1 MQFYIQVVYNV
12 AENGLQWYN
21 ENHKNLITEGG
32 FVMQFKRRDGLLS
45 AIFGILTCGLYS
57 IYYWYQYGED
67 VNVICSEDGKV
78 TQNYIV
84 AWLLGIITCGIYS
97 LYWIYSLASRLDT
110 ASKKYDVNVESPALF
125 TLIMSVPFLSYFYSS
140 DVLNKFAERYE
151 EMYPNGNGYTG
162 NGYNSNG
169 YAGNGFGGGVPPVS
183 PQSGSSQGAGNTAQS
198 IGAQFGAQ
206 FKSAVQD
213 VGSTIRNT
221 AQSVMPTCKNCGAAI
236 SPGKNYCKRCGYPVD
251 GPAPQNTQ
259 ANAVPR
265 QEPPM
270 EREVQIEQ
278 IPPMEQEV
286 QQSPV
291 SSMTWDTKTEPVP
304 PTVQNSQ
311 EETIQLVWTGTEK
324 QEEPEK
330 PDVQQQES
338 TSAPICSM
346 CGKSVKPGDRFC
358 IHCGSKI
365 E

>member
-1 MQFYIQVVYNV
+1 
-12 AENGLQWYN
+12 
-21 ENHKNLITEGG
+21 
-32 FVMQFKRRDGLLS
+32 MQFKRRDGLLS

-57 IYYWYQYGED
+57 VYYWYQYGED

-140 DVLNKFAERYE
+140 DVLNKFAEKYE
-151 EMYPNGNGYTG
+151 ELYPNGNGYS
-162 NGYNSNG
+162 SNG
-169 YAGNGFGGGVPPVS
+169 YGGNGFGGGVPPV
-183 PQSGSSQGAGNTAQS
+183 PPRGGSSQSAGNTAQS

-221 AQSVMPTCKNCGAAI
+221 AQSVMPTCKNCGATI

-259 ANAVPR
+259 ANAVPGQEAWEK
-265 QEPPM
+265 QEPSVKWESETEP
-270 EREVQIEQ
+270 V
-278 IPPMEQEV
+278 PPMVQESQV
-286 QQSPV
+286 ASDSGDAKADPV
-291 SSMTWDTKTEPVP
+291 TQDMKSEPVP

-311 EETIQLVWTGTEK
+311 EETIQLVWSDAEK
-324 QEEPEK
+324 EEEPEK
-330 PDVQQQES
+330 TDVRPGTVS
-338 TSAPICSM
+338 TPICSR
-346 CGKSVKPGDRFC
+346 CGKPVKPGDRFC